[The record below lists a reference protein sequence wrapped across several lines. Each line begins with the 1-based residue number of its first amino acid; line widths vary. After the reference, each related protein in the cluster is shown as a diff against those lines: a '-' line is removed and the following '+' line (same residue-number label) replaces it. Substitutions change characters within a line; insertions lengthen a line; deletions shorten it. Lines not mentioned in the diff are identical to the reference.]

1 MSIFTVFFFST
12 FKLVKIYLYFLLKY
26 VVYTLIYYLNLEDKD
41 MKKIFTS
48 IFAVVFFAATANA
61 EKRIG
66 ISGAFTM
73 FSSDGTETMKTS
85 GTKTSKTHDDNVIV
99 PSIFVELAS
108 DNGLA
113 IGLDFIPLEAELG
126 SGTNTRTDTDT
137 DDSADTSGDNKVS
150 AELTSHTTLYL
161 SKTLGDSGAY
171 FKGGMAFATIDT
183 TENLATGTAYG
194 NEDVTGILVGVG
206 FNRDRDNGTF
216 LRTELT
222 YSDYEEVKF
231 TGSAD
236 ADGVKNV
243 IDADIDAI
251 AFRVSLGKAF

>member
-1 MSIFTVFFFST
+1 MKKFFIGLFAVMFST
-12 FKLVKIYLYFLLKY
+12 V
-26 VVYTLIYYLNLEDKD
+26 
-41 MKKIFTS
+41 
-48 IFAVVFFAATANA
+48 AANA

-66 ISGAFTM
+66 ISGAYTM
-73 FSSDGTETMKTS
+73 FSSDGTETIKSS
-85 GTKTSKTHDDNVIV
+85 GTKTSKTHDDEAVV
-99 PSIFVELAS
+99 PSIFFEIAN

-113 IGLDFIPLEAELG
+113 VGLDFIPAEAELG
-126 SGTNTRTDTDT
+126 SGKNARTDTDT
-137 DDSADTSGDNKVS
+137 DDASDTAGDNKVS